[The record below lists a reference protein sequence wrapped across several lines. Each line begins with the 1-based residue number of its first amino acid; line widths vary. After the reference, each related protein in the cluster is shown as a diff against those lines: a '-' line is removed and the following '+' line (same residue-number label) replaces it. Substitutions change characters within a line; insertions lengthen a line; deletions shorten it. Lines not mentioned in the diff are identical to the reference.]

1 MEQHDMSEE
10 EWDQMV
16 QELVSAWRTSRPPHH
31 ERRDFEMSGQREILH
46 VLGKN
51 GEETTPGAL
60 AKACRVSTARIAK
73 ALNQLEEQGIVVR
86 RNDPA
91 DGRRT
96 LVSLTDKGRELVEER
111 HRELDGT
118 IKAFLKE
125 LGADDTRELVR
136 LLRRIGEI
144 APRFYAAHCADEQGE
159 GGERR

>member
-1 MEQHDMSEE
+1 MEEHDMSEE

-16 QELVSAWRTSRPPHH
+16 QELIGAWRASRPPHH

-46 VLGKN
+46 VLDKN
-51 GEETTPGAL
+51 GEEMTPGAL
-60 AKACRVSTARIAK
+60 AKECRVSTARIAK

-86 RNDPA
+86 KDDPR

-96 LVSLTDKGRELVEER
+96 LVSLTDKGRELVEAKR
-111 HRELDGT
+111 REIDED

-144 APRFYAAHCADEQGE
+144 APRFYAAHCADEQGI
-159 GGERR
+159 GGDGR